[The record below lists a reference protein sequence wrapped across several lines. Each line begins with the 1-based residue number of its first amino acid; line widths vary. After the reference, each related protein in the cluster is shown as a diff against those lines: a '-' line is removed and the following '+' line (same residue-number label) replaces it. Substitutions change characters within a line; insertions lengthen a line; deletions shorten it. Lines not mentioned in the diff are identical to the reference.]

1 MSDSESDDFRID
13 DSGSGTDD
21 YVAPVKGKKAVV
33 AKKAPAAKV

>member
-13 DSGSGTDD
+13 DDDSESDD
-21 YVAPVKGKKAVV
+21 YVAPIKAKKAAV